1 MLYMQGQLREITLL
15 RWILGMLLILLHEER
30 VVHVLIVGHIEQQHI
45 KQLAIE
51 TRVSL
56 GLLENLAKLKQ

>member
-1 MLYMQGQLREITLL
+1 
-15 RWILGMLLILLHEER
+15 MLLILLHEER